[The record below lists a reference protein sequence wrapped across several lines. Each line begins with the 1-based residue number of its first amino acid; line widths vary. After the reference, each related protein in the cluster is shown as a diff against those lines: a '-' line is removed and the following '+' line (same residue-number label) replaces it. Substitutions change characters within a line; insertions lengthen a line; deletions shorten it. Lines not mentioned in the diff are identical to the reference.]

1 MTLNETR
8 NLGIELERRI
18 QITDPNTVLVS
29 KIDTETLY
37 SFLNEYQ
44 KQYLR
49 QIYLSEDQFENGTRA
64 SFRTQDILRNLIKRH
79 TSVPDAQKT
88 SYGSNVFILDLPED
102 YHDYIRSVS
111 IVEGTY
117 KNNVKNKAVQN
128 ILVKHQDVNKLLQ
141 GAYDSNRI
149 MRNTYS
155 VLHLNE
161 SEPASSKLYVYTD
174 SYTMIN
180 KIDLYYY
187 KTPGEFSILTKTP
200 CELPIECFDDLVNGA
215 YILYMQKRQGVENKQ
230 EKESK

>member
-18 QITDPNTVLVS
+18 QITDPNTVLVN

-64 SFRTQDILRNLIKRH
+64 SYRTQDILRNLIKCS
-79 TSVPDAQKT
+79 TSVPTVQET
-88 SYGSNVFILDLPED
+88 SYGLNMYILDLPED

-111 IVEGTY
+111 IVSGTY
-117 KNNVKNKAVQN
+117 KNNIEDKAVHN
-128 ILVKHQDVNKLLQ
+128 ILVKHQDVDKLLQ
-141 GAYDSNRI
+141 SAYDKNRI

-155 VLHLNE
+155 VLHL
-161 SEPASSKLYVYTD
+161 SEDDPASSKLYIYSD
-174 SYTMIN
+174 SFTIVD
-180 KIDLYYY
+180 KVDLYYY
-187 KTPGEFSILTKTP
+187 KNPGEFSILTNTP

-215 YILYMQKRQGVENKQ
+215 YMLYMQKRQVVENK
-230 EKESK
+230 SKD